1 MHARAVDQAAA
12 LIRRKRRR
20 ALEAGVLAGV
30 CAITGA
36 AAVLVSLP
44 LAAALGIGALVE
56 GAIALGALNAR
67 RELIARLALDPAAY
81 RVPEVERFGS
91 RAARLPERARLASW
105 LGEVLAESQLPHSLY
120 LPDRVALVAHELD
133 SIARRLLSPACTVT
147 PASAV
152 ACRRLLTHAV
162 ESPLYNPRVPLDDL
176 HLALRR
182 IRAGMH

>member
-1 MHARAVDQAAA
+1 MHARAVDQAAV

-30 CAITGA
+30 CVVSGA
-36 AAVLVSLP
+36 AAALVSVP

-56 GAIALGALNAR
+56 VAMALAALNAR
-67 RELIARLALDPAAY
+67 RELIGQLALDPAAY
-81 RVPEVERFGS
+81 GVPEVERYGT
-91 RAARLPERARLASW
+91 RAARPPERARLAAW
-105 LGEVLAESQLPHSLY
+105 LAEVLAESHLPHSLY
-120 LPDRVALVAHELD
+120 LPDRVALVAQELEA
-133 SIARRLLSPACTVT
+133 IARRLVSPACTVT
-147 PASAV
+147 PTSAV

-176 HLALRR
+176 HLTIRR